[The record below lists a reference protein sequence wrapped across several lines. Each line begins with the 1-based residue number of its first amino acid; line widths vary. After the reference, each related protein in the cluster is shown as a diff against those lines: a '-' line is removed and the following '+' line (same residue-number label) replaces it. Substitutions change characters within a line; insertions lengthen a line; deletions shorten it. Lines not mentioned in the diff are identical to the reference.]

1 MEKQDVI
8 NFRDSLANM
17 SIEELE
23 DMMKDLK
30 NQLNKM
36 ILDSDLIVKVA
47 IVDQKIKDKKGESD
61 GEVE

>member
-1 MEKQDVI
+1 MEKQDII

-23 DMMKDLK
+23 DMMKDLN
-30 NQLNKM
+30 NQINKM

-61 GEVE
+61 GEVK